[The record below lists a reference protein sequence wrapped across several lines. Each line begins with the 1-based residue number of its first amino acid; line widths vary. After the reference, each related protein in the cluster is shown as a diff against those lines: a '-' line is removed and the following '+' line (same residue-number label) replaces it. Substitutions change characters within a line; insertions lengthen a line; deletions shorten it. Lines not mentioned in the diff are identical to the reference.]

1 MPVGVRLITVHLAYE
16 EYVSL
21 FHLKS
26 GRRRPTAKQAS
37 PRNKRA
43 PQTSTSSYGHS
54 SEEEDIPKQGFD
66 NSSSQLPKTNPEK
79 NGLIS
84 SLKLLSTAGVQLIA
98 ASEESNRKELEL
110 IGDKNIYTDNE
121 VFLSNT
127 PLTHLRCSEAQDK
140 VEIGLGHGIDVYTK
154 NSSGK
159 TVSEESDFSHEG
171 VKKGPASSHK
181 NTSVEKEV
189 KDIAAVKDSH
199 NNASLT
205 ANNASLTASNATL
218 TANNSSLTA
227 NNTSLTANNASLT
240 SNNASLTAN
249 NASLTTN
256 NASLTANND
265 GYVKMHP
272 TTVEDRDCSSPVDS
286 SPLHLV
292 ITADVHCNPD
302 PQAGEDAGENAQH
315 THNRFKQHASH
326 NTQEH
331 PSASSQ
337 SDHQNESHQMDLGK
351 ENPNMQDVEFQD
363 ARQGGENVMIKKLG
377 ESDEGENGKEQE
389 EPRIDLKEVG
399 AKSNDV
405 EGVSNE
411 TDNQCAETVHS
422 DTVISCSDSTP
433 AGESSP
439 KGQDDSNVDDVNVSG
454 VNSDSAHSEQTTGNP
469 CLERVQSESMISCSD
484 SSPKGHGD
492 THMEAV
498 ILQNVSGVNSDSAHS
513 EKTTEIPCLER
524 LQSESMISCPA
535 VKCSADTRVDIVIQN
550 VVEGSTDVAPLE
562 PTTARL
568 MEKYPRDKVGF
579 ADAHLGQESSQK
591 SCDESSCNLG
601 KEAVKSD
608 KDSTQQQQPSSPS
621 VGRRK
626 GCIDTS
632 KECQTI
638 EILESD
644 KAVNSRQ
651 SLVPKHSALSEP
663 DGEITV
669 SSFGGKN
676 EGWTLVPDS
685 NEGKRNVSLE
695 KSQSIDIDSFSLLEG
710 DLPQRKST
718 DSFEL
723 FQDALEEIDS
733 TKRGCPPVSGSKGTS
748 DLPSRKIP
756 GIQKPKS
763 SSDIISKAGDLISN
777 AVTSNSN
784 FYWNG
789 YMSGSSLQGFKEL
802 KGGQRH
808 HDGAMTDGCLGS
820 KEKRKVHS
828 TRNIQSNWK
837 PQIVDFGDKKA
848 QKPKDTPRKPA
859 PFLLRKR
866 RGKSSSRKDEKT
878 FKVTLYIQGHSE
890 MVLLLLMEDSMK
902 TDGDAVQGLV
912 SGVPSLLTCCT
923 FFLQE
928 TEYDHFC

>member
-26 GRRRPTAKQAS
+26 GRRRPTAKHAS
-37 PRNKRA
+37 PRNKRD

-66 NSSSQLPKTNPEK
+66 NASSQQQKTNPEK

-98 ASEESNRKELEL
+98 ASEESNRTQLEL
-110 IGDKNIYTDNE
+110 IGDKNSYTDNE

-140 VEIGLGHGIDVYTK
+140 VEVGLGHGIDVYTE

-159 TVSEESDFSHEG
+159 TVSEEGDFSHEV
-171 VKKGPASSHK
+171 VKKGLGSSHE
-181 NTSVEKEV
+181 NTSLEREV

-205 ANNASLTASNATL
+205 ANNASLTA
-218 TANNSSLTA
+218 
-227 NNTSLTANNASLT
+227 
-240 SNNASLTAN
+240 NNASLTAN

-292 ITADVHCNPD
+292 ITADVHYHPN
-302 PQAGEDAGENAQH
+302 PQAGEDAGVNAQQ
-315 THNRFKQHASH
+315 TQNSSTQHAKHDSH
-326 NTQEH
+326 DTQHCSEIQEH

-337 SDHQNESHQMDLGK
+337 SDHQNESHQKDLGK
-351 ENPNMQDVEFQD
+351 ENPNTQDVEFQD
-363 ARQGGENVMIKKLG
+363 AREGEENVMIKKVG
-377 ESDEGENGKEQE
+377 ESGEVEQDE
-389 EPRIDLKEVG
+389 PSIDLKEVG

-422 DTVISCSDSTP
+422 ESATSYSVSTT

-439 KGQDDSNVDDVNVSG
+439 KGQGDTNVDDVILHNVSG
-454 VNSDSAHSEQTTGNP
+454 VNSDSAYSDQTTENP
-469 CLERVQSESMISCSD
+469 CLEKVHSESVISCSD

-492 THMEAV
+492 TNMEAV
-498 ILQNVSGVNSDSAHS
+498 ILQNVSGVNSDLGHS
-513 EKTTEIPCLER
+513 DQTGENPCLER

-535 VKCSADTRVDIVIQN
+535 VKCIADTRVDIVIQN
-550 VVEGSTDVAPLE
+550 VVGGSSDMAPLE
-562 PTTARL
+562 PTTARI

-608 KDSTQQQQPSSPS
+608 KDSTQQQQPRCPS

-626 GCIDTS
+626 GCIATS
-632 KECQTI
+632 KECQAI

-663 DGEITV
+663 DDEMTV

-710 DLPQRKST
+710 DLPKRKST

-733 TKRGCPPVSGSKGTS
+733 TKGGCPPVSGSKGTS

-756 GIQKPKS
+756 GVQKPKS

-777 AVTSNSN
+777 AVNSSSN

-820 KEKRKVHS
+820 KERRKVHS

-878 FKVTLYIQGHSE
+878 VKVTLYIQGHSE

-912 SGVPSLLTCCT
+912 SGVLSLLTCRT